1 METRDADDRDLD
13 NDLNENFFKNFKD
26 TLYAYVEQR
35 VEFTKLTLIEK
46 IALTSG
52 MIFSAFLIA
61 FFVLMFLVFFSI
73 VAGLALNHYLQSSY
87 LGFCWV
93 SGFYLVI
100 SLVILLF
107 RKQIEKPVINAMIR
121 MMLHE

>member
-1 METRDADDRDLD
+1 MENRDEADINSDG
-13 NDLNENFFKNFKD
+13 NLNENFFKNFKD

-35 VEFTKLTLIEK
+35 VEFTKLTLVEK
-46 IALTSG
+46 IAITSG

-61 FFVLMFLVFFSI
+61 FFVLMFLVFVST
-73 VAGLALNHYLQSSY
+73 VAGLALNYYLESSY

-93 SGFYLVI
+93 SGFYLLIAV
-100 SLVILLF
+100 LTILF
-107 RKQIEKPVINAMIR
+107 KKQIEKPVINAMIK